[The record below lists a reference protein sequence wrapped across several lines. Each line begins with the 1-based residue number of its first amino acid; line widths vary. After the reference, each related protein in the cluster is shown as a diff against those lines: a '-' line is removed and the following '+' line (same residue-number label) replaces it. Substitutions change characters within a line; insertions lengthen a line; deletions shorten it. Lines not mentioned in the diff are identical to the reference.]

1 MKAVRTNE
9 LEAGTYAAHIS
20 DLPNCKGIEVHMQG
34 EIDRVEPCDMWG
46 TPSDILTT
54 VYIRLR
60 GADKYDVKVRTVN
73 NSHIWLVRTL

>member
-9 LEAGTYAAHIS
+9 LEAGMYAALMM
-20 DLPNCKGIEVHMQG
+20 DLPNCKGVEVHMQG
-34 EIDRVEPCDMWG
+34 QIDRVEACDMWG
-46 TPSDILTT
+46 VPSDTHTT

-73 NSHIWLVRTL
+73 NSHLWLVRTL